1 MNIFLKRYSE
11 ICKNF
16 SYEES
21 PKLEQVRNVLRVN
34 TLKIDDEQLIKR
46 LKHNKIKIEKIFLPH
61 AYKFKSEFS
70 LASTTEY
77 LQGYFYLQE
86 AASQIPALVLSPKE
100 KDIVLD
106 MCAAPGSKTTHLSQL
121 MNNKGI
127 IVALDNNSA
136 RLNALKSNC
145 LRCDCRNVLCYKKD
159 ARFAFDLKKKFDKI
173 LLDAP
178 CSGNFVI
185 EPDFFNK
192 KNLQG
197 FLERARL
204 QKELLRAAH
213 KCLNSKGILV
223 YSTCSLEPEEDEM
236 VIDWFLKKY
245 KDMKLLPINL
255 EIPNTSKGL
264 ISAFNNE
271 FSKELTK
278 TLRLW
283 PHIAKTQ
290 GFFIAKMV
298 KE

>member
-159 ARFAFDLKKKFDKI
+159 ARFSFDLKKKFDKI